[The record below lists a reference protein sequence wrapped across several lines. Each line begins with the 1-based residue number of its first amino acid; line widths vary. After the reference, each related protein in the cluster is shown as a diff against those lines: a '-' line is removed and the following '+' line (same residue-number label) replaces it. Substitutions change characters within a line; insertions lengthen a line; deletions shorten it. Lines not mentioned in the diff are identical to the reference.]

1 MGNAFIC
8 GCKSNARAISS
19 ETKSFPQAICSESK
33 STATVNCNE
42 SKSTATANC
51 SESESAH
58 LIRMESQ
65 YAVKIDTDF
74 DNPRWIERHQFMF
87 NFLDKNNDGWIT
99 LDEIVSK
106 ASDDVCA
113 NLGATAEQTK
123 VHQDAVEA
131 FFKAVGLDYGKKL
144 EFPEYLEG
152 WKRLATSDLEKWAK
166 NEVSLIR
173 IWGDAVFAIF
183 DKDGD
188 GSISLDEWISYGKIS
203 GICPTEEDCKST
215 FKLCDLDKNQTLDV
229 DEMTR
234 QHLGFWYTMDA
245 TADGLY
251 GNFVP

>member
-1 MGNAFIC
+1 MSTAT
-8 GCKSNARAISS
+8 AISS
-19 ETKSFPQAICSESK
+19 GSKSTATTISSESK
-33 STATVNCNE
+33 STATAICSK
-42 SKSTATANC
+42 SKSTATAI
-51 SESESAH
+51 SSDSK
-58 LIRMESQ
+58 
-65 YAVKIDTDF
+65 YAVKLDTDF